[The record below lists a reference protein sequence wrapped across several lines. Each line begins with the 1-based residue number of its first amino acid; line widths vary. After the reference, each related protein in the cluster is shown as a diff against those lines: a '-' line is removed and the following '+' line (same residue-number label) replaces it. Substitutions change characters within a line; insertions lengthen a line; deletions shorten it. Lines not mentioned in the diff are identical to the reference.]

1 MARMFASLS
10 VPNYR
15 RYFTGVLASNVG
27 SWMSRTAAS
36 WLVLVELTRGDM
48 TAIGL
53 LTGVMFLPSLLLS
66 PYAGTLADRLSKRRI
81 MIAAQCV
88 MLADAGVLGVL
99 IITQQVQLWHVFL
112 ITFIDGCAGAVD
124 SPARQ
129 AFVSEL
135 VPHEL
140 LGNAIGLNSASFNAA
155 RLLGPGIAGVLIA
168 VIGTGPV
175 FLINMAS
182 FAVLIWATA
191 TLDALRL
198 MPAPVVPREKGGLRD
213 ALRYVRRRPELMLL
227 LGVGFMMG
235 NFAFNFGISNP
246 IMSSMVFGKGPTEFG
261 ALGSL
266 MGIGALGAALLSAAR
281 SRARLR
287 FILGAM
293 AGYVVFQGAS
303 GLVGKFWQF
312 AALQVPIGLCAITTV
327 VTANTLLQTSVAGA
341 VRGRVMALWM
351 VFLLGATP
359 VVGPLV
365 GWIGTTF
372 GPRWTVQVGTI
383 AIFATF
389 VVVTWYLMAHK
400 GVRMRLQWSATRP
413 IVVYYVPGDV
423 QTERA

>member
-191 TLDALRL
+191 TQKSA
-198 MPAPVVPREKGGLRD
+198 
-213 ALRYVRRRPELMLL
+213 VRR
-227 LGVGFMMG
+227 
-235 NFAFNFGISNP
+235 
-246 IMSSMVFGKGPTEFG
+246 
-261 ALGSL
+261 
-266 MGIGALGAALLSAAR
+266 
-281 SRARLR
+281 
-287 FILGAM
+287 
-293 AGYVVFQGAS
+293 AS
-303 GLVGKFWQF
+303 
-312 AALQVPIGLCAITTV
+312 
-327 VTANTLLQTSVAGA
+327 
-341 VRGRVMALWM
+341 
-351 VFLLGATP
+351 
-359 VVGPLV
+359 
-365 GWIGTTF
+365 IGT
-372 GPRWTVQVGTI
+372 P
-383 AIFATF
+383 A
-389 VVVTWYLMAHK
+389 
-400 GVRMRLQWSATRP
+400 GVRRGNR
-413 IVVYYVPGDV
+413 
-423 QTERA
+423 